1 MRAGVAADAGEDSD
15 VDSLDDV
22 EVDELVAVCYAG
34 RLAKRESDGM
44 SHETHKVGGAPVPIL
59 DDDASTTTTGQG
71 KDLDENIAVERAT
84 RDLFVSCERCGETM
98 TLVAQTYAPVSSV
111 RARALYVYACVRT
124 ECAGKSWVCVRGQ
137 KANAGGEDDVD
148 GVGAKSATT
157 VADWVDADAGTRVP
171 ASTGVVE
178 LAPAMVDDW
187 DNPDASDWC
196 GGGGDGDDADALAA
210 ELDAMLATST
220 SGASASASSVTTN
233 KANAKTDNEDAV
245 AKAVRKAYNA
255 ACSRQLVEYYVVA
268 DSEPMP
274 TKELSSKDASRVAEL
289 LAEYAERE
297 GVSVDEVTAAHDM
310 EADTEWGGETYESSV
325 ATNVDFAYLKFNKRL
340 QRAPDQCMRY
350 EAKGMKFLWPN
361 ASPPQPPKCSRC
373 GASCV
378 CELQFTPALL
388 RDVEDAVGM
397 HKGEKSYLASEE
409 ELLAWDWQTVCVF
422 TCPDSCG
429 ADAGAQGEVRYVRES
444 VVVAESEASGD
455 SLLKAMQ
462 Q

>member
-1 MRAGVAADAGEDSD
+1 MRAGAAADAGEDSD

-22 EVDELVAVCYAG
+22 EIDDLVAVCYAG

-44 SHETHKVGGAPVPIL
+44 THETHKVGGAPVPIV
-59 DDDASTTTTGQG
+59 DDASTGEG
-71 KDLDENIAVERAT
+71 KGLDEDAAVERAA
-84 RDLFVSCERCGETM
+84 RELFVSCERCGETM

-111 RARALYVYACVRT
+111 RERALYVYACVRSA
-124 ECAGKSWVCVRGQ
+124 CGGKSWVCVRGQ
-137 KANAGGEDDVD
+137 KANSRGEDDVN
-148 GVGAKSATT
+148 GAGAKDAAM
-157 VADWVDADAGTRVP
+157 VADSVDADATRVP

-187 DNPDASDWC
+187 DNPEASEWC
-196 GGGGDGDDADALAA
+196 GGGGDGDDTDALAA

-220 SGASASASSVTTN
+220 GGASASASSVTTK
-233 KANAKTDNEDAV
+233 KASAKTDNEDAV

-297 GVSVDEVTAAHDM
+297 GMSVDEVAAAHDV
-310 EADTEWGGETYESSV
+310 EADTEWGAETYESAA

-361 ASPPQPPKCSRC
+361 ASPPQPPNCSQC

-397 HKGEKSYLASEE
+397 YKGDKSYLASEE

-422 TCPDSCG
+422 TCPDSCA
-429 ADAGAQGEVRYVRES
+429 ADVDGQGEVRYVRES

>member
-1 MRAGVAADAGEDSD
+1 M
-15 VDSLDDV
+15 
-22 EVDELVAVCYAG
+22 
-34 RLAKRESDGM
+34 
-44 SHETHKVGGAPVPIL
+44 
-59 DDDASTTTTGQG
+59 
-71 KDLDENIAVERAT
+71 
-84 RDLFVSCERCGETM
+84 
-98 TLVAQTYAPVSSV
+98 
-111 RARALYVYACVRT
+111 
-124 ECAGKSWVCVRGQ
+124 
-137 KANAGGEDDVD
+137 
-148 GVGAKSATT
+148 
-157 VADWVDADAGTRVP
+157 
-171 ASTGVVE
+171 
-178 LAPAMVDDW
+178 
-187 DNPDASDWC
+187 
-196 GGGGDGDDADALAA
+196 
-210 ELDAMLATST
+210 
-220 SGASASASSVTTN
+220 TTN
-233 KANAKTDNEDAV
+233 EANAKTDNEDAV
-245 AKAVRKAYNA
+245 AKAVREAYNA

-297 GVSVDEVTAAHDM
+297 GMSVDEVTAAHDM

-373 GASCV
+373 GALCV

-397 HKGEKSYLASEE
+397 HKGDKRYLASEE

-429 ADAGAQGEVRYVRES
+429 ADADAQGEVRYVRES
-444 VVVAESEASGD
+444 VVVAESEASGV